1 MRRLVH
7 RAATPPSQERIRY
20 NYTKDFRCVVAA
32 DDSWFDADFDRVG
45 LHCAGADGD
54 SDGYISAGGGRI
66 TYGHTIAY
74 RCANFVTNGDDCAV
88 NAGAD
93 GYQHAGSTDV
103 HAGAYIYAQAAAYG
117 YAAAHSNQHA
127 PGRRVPR
134 GLPARRGRRVLS
146 QAWRT
151 APGWNKTDER
161 RRQKS
166 GDCLGWP
173 TVLMMLS
180 ALPLRH

>member
-1 MRRLVH
+1 MRRLIH

-45 LHCAGADGD
+45 LHCAGADGG
-54 SDGYISAGGGRI
+54 SNCYISAGGGRI

-74 RCANFVTNGDDCAV
+74 RYANFVANGDDCAV

-93 GYQHAGSTDV
+93 GYQHAGSSDV

-117 YAAAHSNQHA
+117 YAAAHSYQHA
-127 PGRRVPR
+127 RADAYPAPDQYAEAAESYRKPR
-134 GLPARRGRRVLS
+134 
-146 QAWRT
+146 
-151 APGWNKTDER
+151 ER
-161 RRQKS
+161 RLAGTK
-166 GDCLGWP
+166 
-173 TVLMMLS
+173 
-180 ALPLRH
+180 

>member
-127 PGRRVPR
+127 RADAYPAAYQHAEAAESYRKPGERRLAGTKQTSAGGRNPGIALGGRR
-134 GLPARRGRRVLS
+134 
-146 QAWRT
+146 
-151 APGWNKTDER
+151 
-161 RRQKS
+161 
-166 GDCLGWP
+166 C
-173 TVLMMLS
+173 
-180 ALPLRH
+180 

>member
-45 LHCAGADGD
+45 LHCAGADGG
-54 SDGYISAGGGRI
+54 SYGYISAGGGRI
-66 TYGHTIAY
+66 TYGHAIAY

-103 HAGAYIYAQAAAYG
+103 YPGAYIYAQAAAYG
-117 YAAAHSNQHA
+117 YAAAHSYQHA
-127 PGRRVPR
+127 RADAYPAPDQYAEAAESYRRLGKR
-134 GLPARRGRRVLS
+134 GPIGTRRTS
-146 QAWRT
+146 ECSKN
-151 APGWNKTDER
+151 P
-161 RRQKS
+161 
-166 GDCLGWP
+166 
-173 TVLMMLS
+173 
-180 ALPLRH
+180 